1 MFAPTDF
8 AFEQLPPGVLPHL
21 LANKTLLS
29 EVLLYHVV
37 AGNVSSSQLKDG
49 QVVPTLD
56 KQNLLINILPP
67 HNNFP
72 AAVLINR
79 DSRVLY
85 ANNYATVRRP
95 PLRPPPPPPC
105 LFQGYYPLTPPPRR
119 MASTTSLTAFSSR
132 AP

>member
-1 MFAPTDF
+1 
-8 AFEQLPPGVLPHL
+8 
-21 LANKTLLS
+21 
-29 EVLLYHVV
+29 
-37 AGNVSSSQLKDG
+37 VSSSQLKDG